1 MRLIVV
7 LLIATLVLTPT
18 LAHATVPSGEG
29 IVVLVLAAVVLGK
42 FLIDAAKRHA
52 PPPKVP
58 SPGPGEPSATES
70 STAPVPAGG
79 R

>member
-7 LLIATLVLTPT
+7 LLVAALVLTPT

-29 IVVLVLAAVVLGK
+29 FVVLALAVVVLGK

-52 PPPKVP
+52 AAPEIP
-58 SPGPGEPSATES
+58 STAAGEPSAAES
-70 STAPVPAGG
+70 SSTPAPADG

>member
-7 LLIATLVLTPT
+7 LLIAALVLTPT

-29 IVVLVLAAVVLGK
+29 FVVLVLAAVVLGK
-42 FLIDAAKRHA
+42 FLIDSAKRHTAA
-52 PPPKVP
+52 PKIP
-58 SPGPGEPSATES
+58 STVSGEPSAPES